1 MQNPNASDVP
11 SDVDLPSPEEQL
23 SGDRVANQAFEPDY
37 RLFGAVGLDADTRE
51 LLNEGR
57 SGGSEETARQSASSR
72 DLADVGSPLGP
83 VVARVGE
90 TSPKPV
96 PAPGLGGGEL
106 VSATPAQGSVQKP
119 SGSSGVRV
127 EVDEVELIP
136 DYSQLP
142 EHPAAPSSWTG
153 RAVQPGVSQDAVGY
167 GPGGQCLKT
176 RLEQSHDLLLRCLEV
191 FLWMLALVVVSW
203 VLVVVQWAWGQ
214 QPQGMEEGGMDVDWS
229 EGAPFAGPGG
239 PVLESQNAQIRAS
252 ESISQRALCDEAGGT
267 EILPPP
273 LPPPAS
279 PHPKG
284 MSFGERAEDVRVSI
298 SELPKLEVKE
308 HERDLAPLLSGDWLA
323 MISPAMKDISPTS
336 STWWSQVVHAATSY
350 YQEWLMCDPV
360 TRLSLQPTKPY
371 RFEHTKYARVEQRAL
386 TMLLRAVP
394 TVIREELVAN
404 RKLSCIELIAL
415 IHTTYQPG
423 GLKERAALLRYLT
436 NPDGCTE
443 PVAALRSIKRWSRW
457 KCRAAELHISTP
469 DPTLLLGG
477 VDTMVSK
484 VFAQYPEAQFRIS
497 SYRFA
502 KSVDHQ
508 PTEAKIV
515 ELVRFVQGELETLV
529 SSGTVKSKSKADGDA
544 DAGKRLRVAKVEDP
558 EAKGKG
564 RTRDDTSKGAEGK
577 GKEICKHWRTDK
589 GCKFAKACRFA
600 HDPLLPSEKRCFA
613 CSALNHMRSECPY
626 QPKDGRASDA
636 HKGKG
641 KGSETIAK
649 ASAQASTPSSSS
661 NPVPASQSS
670 CQAPATEPGDILKK
684 AAAMIETL
692 QTSIKTVAD
701 GYGRRPGGNDP
712 TGLIDSGAS
721 ACMRAKVEGD
731 VVTGVRVV
739 SLAQGEAEVEVNQA
753 GTLLTSQPIEPI
765 VSARHLI
772 KCGFKITWSR
782 RAFLLLD
789 PQGVAVPAVIQ
800 AGCPRVTRSVALSLI
815 DFIEKTSLEE
825 GAAVEDSVR
834 VARALC
840 TDGTDPWPVG
850 MAKLKTSCE
859 DGDLVKAQAWHRIT
873 LQSLFPEVPRDLVD
887 SASSLVP
894 PEGVKGVLNRRRR
907 REVVLLLRGHE
918 RRKPTTIASTFDDWP
933 EWCREVKGA
942 GCGSGIFWQLTC
954 QFRSMFMLGGGQEPV
969 AENPDKQALSARE
982 EPAEWEQAGDYKEP
996 DAKHKKAGE
1005 LLPEE
1010 GVDEDSYLSK
1020 VKMVNIPF
1028 GIPLKDKGAQEV
1040 LRALKLI
1047 DARAS
1052 CLGIKIARFHSDK
1065 GAEFDNRYVRDW
1077 AASRGIWKSSTG
1089 GDNWRS
1095 NGAAE
1100 ALVGILKDSVRV
1112 LLRDAQLGPKDW
1124 PYALRHAAGRLF
1136 QSRVKML
1143 GWDLPS
1149 LVPFGAKV
1157 FVHRRTWH
1165 LKKDADKEWAAKAVE
1180 ARVLA
1185 PALEIDGG
1193 YLVRTVRDELYNTS
1207 CVYENVEYLDPARF
1221 VIPEDKATEAI
1232 PLQSSTRRRYRA
1244 KTTVASVHEDPEDL
1258 KAQELVDTK
1267 PFPLTAAVN
1276 FLLGSS
1282 WIRTRQAKQRYN
1294 DSSPSLVL
1302 PLAVPPLGGGI
1313 WAECPDGTDVRL
1325 EQVFKASTA
1334 CASDEAQGRGSM
1346 NLGRESVVVPSVDTS
1361 QTCAGA
1367 EAQGGGSVVVD
1378 EGLVGDLNSSL
1389 ARELIAPANLA
1400 RIGQGNDEALG
1411 LSKAWVAGRGPGCLG
1426 VECGACVK
1434 DSAGVCSLCERDVL
1448 SVGRSLKASP
1458 SLLGRLEDGSFVDG
1472 VFGEGF
1478 EGPFDALDARQPGV
1492 GVQVEGSGACGSVGS
1507 AGRDD
1512 SRIACLRKAEC
1523 GALGGTS
1530 LSGSGLGKVVPS
1542 LLPFFPDTWQLYE
1555 SGAFEGDE
1563 DEGSVS
1569 LGLCPGE
1576 VDPEVSLRNLK
1587 GWLSDEGR
1595 AQCRQHADV
1604 SQRCQAEDA
1613 IRHAVVRKILE
1624 LEQASCAKAGEELE
1638 YSLLPDAE
1646 VLCTHTVPLIEVERY
1661 YDLWKE
1667 ALEKELHSMID
1678 EKQALRVIS
1687 EAELTKYQEA
1697 GTRAMIIPSKLVCTR
1712 KSGGRFKARLVA
1724 CGNYVDLSG
1733 KDGESRSAS
1742 VDLYA
1747 GGIDAAVLRQVL
1759 ALAVKKRWSA
1769 GSTDVSTAFLNAE
1782 LLDRQSPLTKPAPLS
1797 QQVPSEIVVLRP
1809 PSLLVKHGLVPP
1821 RSFML
1826 VLRAV
1831 YGLDQSPRDWGI
1843 RRDKDLRT
1851 VRLMLGNRECR
1862 LVMSAVDNNLWFL
1875 TTGCKSDPVMACL
1888 MVYVDDLLATGP
1900 LAVIRPLLAEISKLW
1915 QCGAVSFL
1923 PENTSEVPL
1932 VFFGYEI
1939 RRVGRSL
1946 HLSQRDYVTE
1956 LATRYRDL
1964 PAPSTPLPPGTLDI
1978 PPAEVQ
1984 SASDLKQC
1992 QAMLGE
1998 ALWVSTRT
2006 RPDVGFA
2013 VSRLSQA
2020 MSKNA
2025 AAVRPLCIH
2034 LLGYLYRTKDFGLLY
2049 TDQYPAQGETGSV
2062 ASVNGKYVVEAQTDA
2077 AFAPTCE
2084 RSHEATM
2091 VYSLGSLT
2099 GWLSTRQPFVAASTA
2114 EAELLSV
2121 TTGFSYGRSQRFVI
2135 EEIEG
2140 CKVDLRILNDNLAA
2154 TTICN
2159 AQSTNWR
2166 TRHLRI
2172 RAAHLRQQ
2180 ISDGECS
2187 VSHVPGECNTAD
2199 LGTKALQPSRFERL
2213 RAMMGVLSFSEVTA
2227 RERTSSAVVS
2237 SGPPVEEAL
2246 RVIVAA
2252 LCVASAKGQP
2262 LSDGSDDFVF
2272 WRVVLLW
2279 SVFVI
2284 VAWEM
2289 FRWGCRVCYRKLTS
2303 WDMPQPDP
2311 EASESE
2317 REQEPDEEDLLEEA
2331 DRPQHD
2337 AEPRDEDPGVMPFRY
2352 IDDVVYVAPHSP
2364 TPAHPTEREQQAIG
2378 QAGVRRRH
2386 ALRVYAPE
2394 PGDEPPPHDRGV
2406 GSEHVLR
2413 AVEREWAGM
2422 LTHQVVVRVSDLAP
2436 LPSFQGGGPLGHLV
2450 EVRERAEVLYGMLNR
2465 PPLIPIVLHPHW
2477 PPPPQLTVREL
2488 RMMASEWGGPAS
2500 SLHQEP
2506 PPAYHTDQYIYVPEV
2521 RPRVLV
2527 RWHMRPRVRLFSPV
2541 RTTAPIPLTALTGA
2555 RRTLQEFVNGDRVIW
2570 DDHFMDPDHARRHED
2585 QQWRGRTEFEVDL
2598 DELARLQGRDVD
2610 PDEV

>member
-1 MQNPNASDVP
+1 
-11 SDVDLPSPEEQL
+11 
-23 SGDRVANQAFEPDY
+23 
-37 RLFGAVGLDADTRE
+37 
-51 LLNEGR
+51 
-57 SGGSEETARQSASSR
+57 
-72 DLADVGSPLGP
+72 
-83 VVARVGE
+83 
-90 TSPKPV
+90 
-96 PAPGLGGGEL
+96 
-106 VSATPAQGSVQKP
+106 
-119 SGSSGVRV
+119 
-127 EVDEVELIP
+127 
-136 DYSQLP
+136 
-142 EHPAAPSSWTG
+142 
-153 RAVQPGVSQDAVGY
+153 
-167 GPGGQCLKT
+167 
-176 RLEQSHDLLLRCLEV
+176 
-191 FLWMLALVVVSW
+191 
-203 VLVVVQWAWGQ
+203 
-214 QPQGMEEGGMDVDWS
+214 
-229 EGAPFAGPGG
+229 
-239 PVLESQNAQIRAS
+239 
-252 ESISQRALCDEAGGT
+252 
-267 EILPPP
+267 
-273 LPPPAS
+273 
-279 PHPKG
+279 
-284 MSFGERAEDVRVSI
+284 
-298 SELPKLEVKE
+298 
-308 HERDLAPLLSGDWLA
+308 
-323 MISPAMKDISPTS
+323 
-336 STWWSQVVHAATSY
+336 
-350 YQEWLMCDPV
+350 
-360 TRLSLQPTKPY
+360 
-371 RFEHTKYARVEQRAL
+371 
-386 TMLLRAVP
+386 
-394 TVIREELVAN
+394 
-404 RKLSCIELIAL
+404 
-415 IHTTYQPG
+415 
-423 GLKERAALLRYLT
+423 
-436 NPDGCTE
+436 
-443 PVAALRSIKRWSRW
+443 
-457 KCRAAELHISTP
+457 
-469 DPTLLLGG
+469 
-477 VDTMVSK
+477 
-484 VFAQYPEAQFRIS
+484 
-497 SYRFA
+497 
-502 KSVDHQ
+502 
-508 PTEAKIV
+508 
-515 ELVRFVQGELETLV
+515 
-529 SSGTVKSKSKADGDA
+529 
-544 DAGKRLRVAKVEDP
+544 
-558 EAKGKG
+558 
-564 RTRDDTSKGAEGK
+564 
-577 GKEICKHWRTDK
+577 
-589 GCKFAKACRFA
+589 
-600 HDPLLPSEKRCFA
+600 
-613 CSALNHMRSECPY
+613 
-626 QPKDGRASDA
+626 
-636 HKGKG
+636 
-641 KGSETIAK
+641 
-649 ASAQASTPSSSS
+649 
-661 NPVPASQSS
+661 
-670 CQAPATEPGDILKK
+670 
-684 AAAMIETL
+684 
-692 QTSIKTVAD
+692 
-701 GYGRRPGGNDP
+701 
-712 TGLIDSGAS
+712 
-721 ACMRAKVEGD
+721 
-731 VVTGVRVV
+731 
-739 SLAQGEAEVEVNQA
+739 
-753 GTLLTSQPIEPI
+753 
-765 VSARHLI
+765 
-772 KCGFKITWSR
+772 
-782 RAFLLLD
+782 
-789 PQGVAVPAVIQ
+789 
-800 AGCPRVTRSVALSLI
+800 
-815 DFIEKTSLEE
+815 
-825 GAAVEDSVR
+825 
-834 VARALC
+834 
-840 TDGTDPWPVG
+840 
-850 MAKLKTSCE
+850 
-859 DGDLVKAQAWHRIT
+859 
-873 LQSLFPEVPRDLVD
+873 
-887 SASSLVP
+887 
-894 PEGVKGVLNRRRR
+894 
-907 REVVLLLRGHE
+907 
-918 RRKPTTIASTFDDWP
+918 
-933 EWCREVKGA
+933 
-942 GCGSGIFWQLTC
+942 
-954 QFRSMFMLGGGQEPV
+954 MLGGGQEPV

-1282 WIRTRQAKQRYN
+1282 WIRTRQAKQRPLMRESAGTCKVVGFFQHGGVNGVTTSAKRSPGFARLVNCILREVAPEDTWSTVAVLDQVKSAPHKDRYN

-1313 WAECPDGTDVRL
+1313 WAECPDGNDVRL
-1325 EQVFKASTA
+1325 VGPGKPCNGKVFSLSFLTPFRLDPHAWHASEPWSEGRRVLLVAYNLKRFSKSTPEQVQLLSELGFPGGASFSAVAGLPEAAFEKQGGDSDTPQKSQKAQKSQKSQKTIKSTKPLKKDEGSVTARKEQAFKASTA

-1346 NLGRESVVVPSVDTS
+1346 NLGRESAVVPSVDTS

-1411 LSKAWVAGRGPGCLG
+1411 LSKAWVAGRGSGCLG

-1458 SLLGRLEDGSFVDG
+1458 SLLGRFEDGSFVDG

-1542 LLPFFPDTWQLYE
+1542 LLPCFPDTWQLYE

-1939 RRVGRSL
+1939 RRVGRSF

-2091 VYSLGSLT
+2091 VYSLASLT

-2213 RAMMGVLSFSEVTA
+2213 RAMMGVLSFSEVTV
-2227 RERTSSAVVS
+2227 RERTSSVVVS

-2303 WDMPQPDP
+2303 WDMPEPDP

-2317 REQEPDEEDLLEEA
+2317 REQEPDEEDLIEEA

-2352 IDDVVYVAPHSP
+2352 IDDVVYVAPHRP
-2364 TPAHPTEREQQAIG
+2364 TSAHPTEREQQAIG